1 MGRSVFPWS
10 GVAVVTTALPLITAG
25 RKTENKTDKVK
36 GKVKDKETM
45 GKVTG
50 NEKLEAEGKKD
61 QTKGD
66 LKQVGEKVKDAFKKD

>member
-1 MGRSVFPWS
+1 VGRSVFPWW
-10 GVAVVTTALPLITAG
+10 GVAVVTTALRLIAAG

-36 GKVKDKETM
+36 GTT

-50 NEKLEAEGKKD
+50 NEKLEAEGEKD

-66 LKQVGEKVKDAFKKD
+66 LKQVGEKVKDAFTTKD